1 MRIQAQDASRAS
13 SVRQMQEEDMVKD
26 IIYIINETVDDVQL
40 KDILLMI
47 IQEVQF
53 IQTEIDKNPEVR
65 RSDFK
70 DLVGNLAR
78 KLECPDADLWS

>member
-1 MRIQAQDASRAS
+1 MRIQAQDAPRAS
-13 SVRQMQEEDMVKD
+13 IVRQMQEANMVKD

-53 IQTEIDKNPEVR
+53 MQTEIDRNPEVR
-65 RSDFK
+65 QSDFK

-78 KLECPDADLWS
+78 KLECPESELWS